1 MLGRGTFYDPRLNDP
16 VRFPIAALA
25 GFGDVRNDPDLV
37 TPKLAALHVFQ
48 LALPA
53 PRPPRGSFDARAA
66 GRGEKLFSGKAACAR
81 CHVPPLYT
89 EPGWNLHT
97 PEEIGIDAF
106 QAERSPDGRYRTA
119 PLKGLWTHGK
129 GGYYHD
135 GRFATLGRVVAHYDR
150 TFSLGLSNAERR
162 DLVEFLKSL

>member
-1 MLGRGTFYDPRLNDP
+1 
-16 VRFPIAALA
+16 
-25 GFGDVRNDPDLV
+25 V
-37 TPKLAALHVFQ
+37 TPKLASLHVYQ
-48 LALPA
+48 LSLPA

-66 GRGEKLFSGKAACAR
+66 SRGQSLFSGKADCAR

-97 PEEIGIDAF
+97 PDEVGIDAF

-135 GRFATLGRVVAHYDR
+135 GRFQTLGAVVAHYDR
-150 TFSLGLSNAERR
+150 TFSLGLSKAERR
-162 DLVEFLKSL
+162 DLVEFLSSL